1 MAQML
6 IDRFTLLGDV
16 LRAALSRVE
25 ILALFPVL
33 MLLAMWAGATE
44 WMMASAFLL
53 PALLALQAVARPAIT
68 KGPHPATCPL
78 TRLPGK
84 PAALAML
91 ARAAL
96 APTPGSACLLIQ
108 IDDWPDIATR
118 WGQDCGDD
126 IIRDCALRITTTM
139 RADDMIVR
147 LGDSRFGVVLH
158 PGAASRLGTI
168 DTIATRLQAA
178 LAEPLAIG
186 GATMRLTVSIGHAL
200 LARDG
205 ADRATATLAA
215 ADAALTDAIRNGPG
229 AIRAFAPSMAQ
240 ITTATPLGTEVAN
253 ALKTG
258 QIRAWFQPQISTDTG
273 VISGFE
279 ALARWHH
286 PTRGI
291 LMPTEFLPAVDDA
304 GQMSVLGEVIL
315 FHALTALQSWDR
327 AGLRVPSV
335 AVNFSSGEL
344 RDPTLADRIKW
355 EVDRL
360 DLRPGR
366 LTVEILETVAA
377 QSADDMIIR
386 NIQTLSSHGFHLDLD
401 DFGTGQA
408 SIANIRRFR
417 VNRIK
422 IDRSFVTALDT
433 DPEQQAMVAAI
444 LSLATHLGVETLAE
458 GVETPGE
465 HATLAQL
472 GCGHVQGFGIARPM
486 PFQDTIAWATRH
498 NAKLAQMPAI
508 GRRTG

>member
-108 IDDWPDIATR
+108 IDDWPDIAAR

-147 LGDSRFGVVLH
+147 LGDSRFGVVMH

-168 DTIATRLQAA
+168 DTIATRLQA
-178 LAEPLAIG
+178 G
-186 GATMRLTVSIGHAL
+186 G
-200 LARDG
+200 G

-386 NIQTLSSHGFHLDLD
+386 NIQTLGSHGFHLDLD